1 MRLPGATRSR
11 SSSVTTSEFAAVQ
24 RLWSIAGLP
33 PTSGYGAVILAVLF
47 ASAPALVDMVS
58 SVDFEDAEA
67 VADAVDALLRWRDD
81 VEQDFC
87 RRPSSYR
94 MR

>member
-1 MRLPGATRSR
+1 MRIAGATRSR
-11 SSSVTTSEFAAVQ
+11 SSSVTTSDFAAVQ

-33 PTSGYGAVILAVLF
+33 PTSGYGAVILAVLV

-58 SVDFEDAEA
+58 SIDFDDAVA
-67 VADAVDALLRWRDD
+67 VADAVDALLHWRDD

-87 RRPSSYR
+87 SPASSQPTR
-94 MR
+94 

>member
-1 MRLPGATRSR
+1 
-11 SSSVTTSEFAAVQ
+11 VTTSELAAVQ

-33 PTSGYGAVILAVLF
+33 PTSGYEAVILAVLL

-58 SVDFEDAEA
+58 SIDFDDSVA
-67 VADAVDALLRWRDD
+67 VADAADALLRWRDD

-87 RRPSSYR
+87 RRPLAGMNAISS
-94 MR
+94 

>member
-1 MRLPGATRSR
+1 MTLSGATRSR
-11 SSSVTTSEFAAVQ
+11 SSSVTTSELEAVQ

-33 PTSGYGAVILAVLF
+33 ATSGYGAVILAVLL

-58 SVDFEDAEA
+58 SIDFDDADA

-81 VEQDFC
+81 VQRDFC
-87 RRPSSYR
+87 GRRSSYPTP
-94 MR
+94 